1 MAYEKTNWQNSPSTS
16 TPINATNLNHIE
28 QGIYDTNNAIDKTE
42 VKPSSGTNYYAI
54 FAANTTGVEKQRTSA
69 GVRYRLYNGT
79 TSSDGHSTVMLGNDT
94 ESGTADNLYGRI
106 WLYSKGTGGKILT
119 GGETDDTT
127 TSSTYTQRLPNVTG
141 TVVVRQGASITTET
155 NGWYKVDM
163 GAYTMYFINSQTAST
178 TFAANA
184 TATIGR
190 NLPSGV
196 SFNAAKMVFVGS
208 ARGSDNVIRATTAIA
223 DGNTSFTISW
233 HNDYSGS
240 VTTTIIYNAT
250 LIVFP

>member
-1 MAYEKTNWQNSPSTS
+1 MAYERVNWEDSPSTN
-16 TPINATNLNHIE
+16 TPINATNLNIMDAAIKAVSDATDITTTNPSS
-28 QGIYDTNNAIDKTE
+28 QTSYYPTFISGTKQQRINDGLRYDT
-42 VKPSSGTNYYAI
+42 
-54 FAANTTGVEKQRTSA
+54 QQ
-69 GVRYRLYNGT
+69 GT
-79 TSSDGHSTVMLGNDT
+79 TSTVGRATLVLGN
-94 ESGTADNLYGRI
+94 GTASGANGNKQGRLALHNSSSGYT
-106 WLYSKGTGGKILT
+106 WLQTA
-119 GGETDDTT
+119 
-127 TSSTYTQRLPNVTG
+127 TSSSSFTQTLPALTG
-141 TVVVRQGASITTET
+141 TVCVKQGANITAET

-163 GAYTMYFINSQTAST
+163 GAFIMYFINSQTAST

-223 DGNTSFTISW
+223 NGNTSFTISW
-233 HNDYSGS
+233 HNDYGAS
-240 VTTTIIYNAT
+240 VTTSIIYNAT

>member
-1 MAYEKTNWQNSPSTS
+1 MAYERVNWEDSPSTN
-16 TPINATNLNHIE
+16 TPINATNLNIMDA
-28 QGIYDTNNAIDKTE
+28 GIKAVSDATDITTTN
-42 VKPSSGTNYYAI
+42 PSSQTSYYPTFISGTN
-54 FAANTTGVEKQRTSA
+54 NQRIND
-69 GVRYRLYNGT
+69 GLRYDTQQGT
-79 TSSDGHSTVMLGNDT
+79 TSNVGRATLVLGNGT
-94 ESGTADNLYGRI
+94 ASGTAGNKQGRLALHNSSTGYT
-106 WLYSKGTGGKILT
+106 WLQTA
-119 GGETDDTT
+119 
-127 TSSTYTQRLPNVTG
+127 TSSSSFTQTLPALTG
-141 TVVVRQGASITTET
+141 TVCVKQGANITAET

-163 GAYTMYFINSQTAST
+163 GAFIMYFINSQTAST
-178 TFAANA
+178 TFGANA

-208 ARGSDNVIRATTAIA
+208 ARGNDNVIRATTAIA